1 MADLTKDIQHAL
13 AYIEANLTR
22 DLEIRDIAK

>member
-22 DLEIRDIAK
+22 DLEIRDSAK